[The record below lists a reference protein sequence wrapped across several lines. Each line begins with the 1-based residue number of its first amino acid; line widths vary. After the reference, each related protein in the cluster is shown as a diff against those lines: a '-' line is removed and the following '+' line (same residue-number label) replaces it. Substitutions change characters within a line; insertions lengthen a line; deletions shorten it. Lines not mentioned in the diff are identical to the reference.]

1 MTALDRAPESRQ
13 RAEAYWFLSTL
24 FAEPLAEEQL
34 ARMAALA
41 EQGQGEQAGIGG
53 AILAALGTETDIA
66 AQAQRLAI
74 EHTRL
79 FLGIREGYG
88 PPPPYESLWRE
99 GRMMGETTIAVLT
112 AYAEAGF
119 QPDGRWGPPDHLV
132 EQLRFIATLANGEGD
147 AWGSGQDDD
156 ALWARERQ
164 AAFMTRHLHAWMPAY
179 CRALEAQATEPL
191 YQALARV
198 AAEIVADD
206 ARYLGLA

>member
-24 FAEPLAEEQL
+24 FAEPPAEEQL
-34 ARMAALA
+34 ARMVALA

-66 AQAQRLAI
+66 ALAQRLAI

-99 GRMMGETTIAVLT
+99 GRMMGEATIAVLA

-119 QPDGRWGPPDHLV
+119 EHDGRWGPPDHLV
-132 EQLRFIATLANGEGD
+132 EQLRFIATLANGEGN

-164 AAFMTRHLHAWMPAY
+164 AAFMTQHLHAWMPAY

-198 AAEIVADD
+198 AAQIVADD

>member
-24 FAEPLAEEQL
+24 FAEPPSAEQL
-34 ARMAALA
+34 ARMVALA

-53 AILAALGTETDIA
+53 AILAALGTEMDIA
-66 AQAQRLAI
+66 ALAQRLAI

-99 GRMMGETTIAVLT
+99 GQMMGETTIAVLT

-156 ALWARERQ
+156 AVWARERQ

-179 CRALEAQATEPL
+179 CQALEAQATEPL